1 MRIVYS
7 IIGAL
12 VAGILI
18 AVGIVNYRVY
28 RELQTAQTKS
38 QTTQVSTEKPVL
50 IPDNSMISDDEL
62 KISKRQMWSD
72 LQRKLKDTVVQVFAQ
87 IAEFN
92 WLEPYKTPNQ
102 YEATGTAFFINDQ
115 GELIT
120 NAHVVDQAKV
130 LFIQIPSLGKRRFE
144 VEVVGV
150 SPERD
155 LALLKLK
162 EHDNQELKKD
172 LNRTSIPYLKLGNS
186 DTIYRADK
194 LMALGFPLGQQG
206 LKSTTGVVSG
216 REHIEGQHFIQISAA
231 LNKGNS
237 GGPSLNSIGEVIGVN
252 SAIIQNAQNVG
263 YIIPINEVRLFLDQV
278 RSMPA
283 TTSVKLLR
291 KPYLGLLYKNGSE
304 MLTKFLGNPLP
315 GGLYIVEVYKS
326 SPLAK
331 AGIQG
336 GDMIYKINGNTV
348 DIYGEMN
355 VPWSAED
362 KVSIVDYISR
372 LKVGQDITLD
382 YYRKGVAKSTTFKF
396 SQSEVPPVH
405 IMYPGYEKVD
415 YEVIGGLVVM
425 PLTINHIVLI
435 GKYVPDLLEYSD
447 IRKNREPRLIVT
459 HILLNSPASRSRT
472 IGAGAVIAQVNGQ
485 KVTTLDELRKVVPQ
499 SLKTGYLTLRTVESV
514 LVVMPFDEVMRDER
528 QLSATYFYPLSSLY
542 KNLAQVYQSDKAVGQ
557 APKAPIEVQQTK

>member
-7 IIGAL
+7 IIG
-12 VAGILI
+12 ILITSIVI
-18 AVGIVNYRVY
+18 AVGVINYKVF
-28 RELQTAQTKS
+28 RELKIERFQQQTAQMG
-38 QTTQVSTEKPVL
+38 QEKPVFV
-50 IPDNSMISDDEL
+50 PDNSMLTDDEL
-62 KISKRQMWSD
+62 KTVKRQMWSE

-92 WLEPYKTPNQ
+92 WLEPYKTPSQ
-102 YEATGTAFFINDQ
+102 YEATGTAFFINEQ

-120 NAHVVDQAKV
+120 NAHVVNEAQV

-144 VEVVGV
+144 VEVIGI

-162 EHDNQELKKD
+162 NHDKEELKKD
-172 LNRTSIPYLKLGNS
+172 LKRTAIPYLKLGNS

-252 SAIIQNAQNVG
+252 SAIIQGAQNVG

-278 RSMPA
+278 RSLPS
-283 TTSVKLLR
+283 TGGVKLLR

-331 AGIQG
+331 AGIKG
-336 GDMIYKINGNTV
+336 GDMIYKINGNPV

-372 LKVGQDITLD
+372 LKVGQNITLD
-382 YYRKGVAKSTTFKF
+382 YYRKGEPKSTTFKF
-396 SQSEVPPVH
+396 SQAEVPPVH

-415 YEVIGGLVVM
+415 YEVIGGLVIM
-425 PLTINHIVLI
+425 PLTINHIALI

-447 IRKNREPRLIVT
+447 IRKNREPKLIVT

-472 IGAGAVIAQVNGQ
+472 IGAGAVISQINGQ
-485 KVTTLDELRKVVPQ
+485 KVNTLDELRKVVPQ
-499 SLKTGYLTLRTVESV
+499 SLKTGYLTLKTVESV
-514 LVVMPFDEVMRDER
+514 LVVLPIDEVMRNEPT
-528 QLSATYFYPLSSLY
+528 LSAIYFYSLSPLY
-542 KNLAQVYQSDKAVGQ
+542 KNLAQVYHSDKPAS
-557 APKAPIEVQQTK
+557 KAPIETVPDN